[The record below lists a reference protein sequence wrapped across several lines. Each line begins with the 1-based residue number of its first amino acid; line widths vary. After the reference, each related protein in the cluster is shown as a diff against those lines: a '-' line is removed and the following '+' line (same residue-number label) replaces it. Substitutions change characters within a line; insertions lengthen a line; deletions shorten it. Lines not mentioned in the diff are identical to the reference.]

1 MSCDEAVLWERLN
14 NVRKAPLEPK
24 WLGEVY
30 SLSLSA
36 DLRKALAEQLGLL
49 ADQGW
54 TTLKVLL
61 KQHGKQPELIHA
73 AGLCHQPQARDWL
86 IQQLEDGKELELKV
100 LQALTCWGAILPSSL
115 LKAVL
120 SEPSEAMRLAG
131 LELLSFKAYQLN
143 DDDLLNL
150 SEELLNDIRER
161 VVLAT
166 IHLLQRRDGVA
177 ISDRIAEVVR
187 QGSKNTARAALLALG
202 CIGTPS
208 SQSNLTNLS
217 QNLPNGPNRDLAIKQ
232 LTLQYRSQS

>member
-115 LKAVL
+115 LKKIL

-217 QNLPNGPNRDLAIKQ
+217 QSLPNGPNRDLAIKQ